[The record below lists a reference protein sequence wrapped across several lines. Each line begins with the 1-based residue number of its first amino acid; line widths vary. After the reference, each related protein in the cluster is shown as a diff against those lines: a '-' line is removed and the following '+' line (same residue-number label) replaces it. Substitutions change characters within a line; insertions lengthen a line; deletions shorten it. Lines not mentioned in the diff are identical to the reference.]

1 MDMPASRKALE
12 SFTTEFFFKHWNETR
27 IGKPPTWSERYEFV
41 GGSLPNY
48 EKQGVYAFVTA
59 ENEVTYIG
67 VGTSRGGGLYKGHGL
82 GSRFMSYTRVINDIH
97 TPVDDRLKEAGGM
110 ITIGFDPEDAYIAN
124 ALELFL
130 ITKLEPK
137 YNINKPGS

>member
-1 MDMPASRKALE
+1 
-12 SFTTEFFFKHWNETR
+12 
-27 IGKPPTWSERYEFV
+27 
-41 GGSLPNY
+41 
-48 EKQGVYAFVTA
+48 
-59 ENEVTYIG
+59 
-67 VGTSRGGGLYKGHGL
+67 
-82 GSRFMSYTRVINDIH
+82 MSYTRVINDIH